1 MSGKGRSPEVSMPRH
16 AGARALDAVVV
27 GAGQAGLGTSYF
39 LNRLGLD
46 HVVLERD
53 RVAESWRSQRWDS
66 FSVNT
71 PNALNALPGDRAT
84 GPQADG
90 FYTRGELVESFVRYA
105 RRFALPLREGVEV
118 VAVEQDPAGAGFRVA
133 ARDRSGTTET
143 LRTRNVVVASGIMN
157 KPKVPE
163 FGAALPD
170 TVAQIHTA
178 RYRSPA
184 QLPPGAV
191 VVVGSGQSGVQIAEE
206 LLAAGRKVYLATSRV
221 GRCRRRYRGR
231 DVDEWLWESGFFDLP
246 RGEVADPAVIGR
258 AQPQVSGVGRYG
270 HSLSLQSLAR
280 DGAMLLG
287 RLVAVEGTT
296 LRFDDSL
303 KDNIRFADAD
313 SAEAKVL
320 VDRYIAA
327 QGIAAPPPEDD
338 PADRPWTDLDGV
350 TAPLSLDLAAAEVGT
365 VIWCT
370 GFAADFSWLRLPVLD
385 DTGRPHHDGGVSPVP
400 GLYFIGFPWLRR
412 RKSGIICGVED
423 DAAFIAGQVA
433 RRAAYGA
440 AENDPGNRIA

>member
-1 MSGKGRSPEVSMPRH
+1 MPP
-16 AGARALDAVVV
+16 AAARMGGLDAVVV

-39 LNRLGLD
+39 LDRLGLD

-71 PNALNALPGDRAT
+71 PNALNALLGDRAT

-90 FYTRGELVESFVRYA
+90 FYTRDELVASFVRYA
-105 RRFALPLREGVEV
+105 RRFALPLREAVEV
-118 VAVEQDPAGAGFRVA
+118 VAVEQDPAGAGYRIA

-163 FGAALPD
+163 LRAELPD

-191 VVVGSGQSGVQIAEE
+191 VVGGSGQSGGQIAEE

-246 RGEVADPAVIGR
+246 RGEVADPLGVRPRPAAGLRRRALR
-258 AQPQVSGVGRYG
+258 AQPQ
-270 HSLSLQSLAR
+270 
-280 DGAMLLG
+280 
-287 RLVAVEGTT
+287 
-296 LRFDDSL
+296 
-303 KDNIRFADAD
+303 
-313 SAEAKVL
+313 
-320 VDRYIAA
+320 
-327 QGIAAPPPEDD
+327 
-338 PADRPWTDLDGV
+338 PA
-350 TAPLSLDLAAAEVGT
+350 
-365 VIWCT
+365 
-370 GFAADFSWLRLPVLD
+370 
-385 DTGRPHHDGGVSPVP
+385 VP
-400 GLYFIGFPWLRR
+400 GAGWRHAARAAGRGRGHDAALRR
-412 RKSGIICGVED
+412 L
-423 DAAFIAGQVA
+423 A
-433 RRAAYGA
+433 
-440 AENDPGNRIA
+440 